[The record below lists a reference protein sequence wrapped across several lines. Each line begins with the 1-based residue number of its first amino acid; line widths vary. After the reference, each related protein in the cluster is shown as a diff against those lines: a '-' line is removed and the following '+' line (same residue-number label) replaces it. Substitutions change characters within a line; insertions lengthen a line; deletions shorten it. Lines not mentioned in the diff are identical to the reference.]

1 MSIRVSIG
9 LVDLSSNRFR
19 HRVCSIAGVVLQKS
33 SRWIRG
39 GAARRTRAVADG
51 DMGKGVDCAM
61 GCALIRVRE
70 TGLLERLWV
79 KAREYTC
86 LELHLGQRLDQPWH
100 QVGGAKAE
108 LDDARPVFEPQG
120 SARLGCATHSLACG
134 ATLHW
139 YAGGAHTHAGGDRR
153 ETGLLN
159 KSSFGSCHSLLVKI
173 STCWLGKASKE
184 TPRLPLQPFIR
195 S

>member
-1 MSIRVSIG
+1 
-9 LVDLSSNRFR
+9 
-19 HRVCSIAGVVLQKS
+19 
-33 SRWIRG
+33 
-39 GAARRTRAVADG
+39 
-51 DMGKGVDCAM
+51 MGY
-61 GCALIRVRE
+61 ALIRVRE

-79 KAREYTC
+79 KARKYTC

-139 YAGGAHTHAGGDRR
+139 YAGGAHTHAGGDGERLDCSINSR
-153 ETGLLN
+153 
-159 KSSFGSCHSLLVKI
+159 LVPVI
-173 STCWLGKASKE
+173 HCWTRYLHVG
-184 TPRLPLQPFIR
+184 
-195 S
+195 